1 MTFKADSPT
10 FTGNVT
16 VPDPAE
22 DTDAASK
29 SYVDGMGAQIKRG
42 SATLADEQTKA
53 VVFAEAFADADY
65 RITLSPDADVGSW
78 FTDKAAEGFTI
89 HTSANHTGDVDWV
102 AAHD

>member
-1 MTFKADSPT
+1 MTFKADNPT

-42 SATLADEQTKA
+42 SAAFADEQTKA
-53 VVFAEAFADADY
+53 VVFAEAFADANY
-65 RITLSPDADVGSW
+65 RITLSPSAEVGTW

>member
-42 SATLADEQTKA
+42 SAAFADEQAKA
-53 VVFAEAFADADY
+53 VVFAEAFADANY
-65 RITLSPDADVGSW
+65 RITLSPSAEVGTW

-89 HTSANHTGDVDWV
+89 HTSANLTGDVDWV

>member
-42 SATLADEQTKA
+42 SAAFADEQTKA

-65 RITLSPDADVGSW
+65 RITLSPSAEVGTW

>member
-1 MTFKADSPT
+1 MSFKAENPT

-29 SYVDGMGAQIKRG
+29 AYVDGMDAQIKRG
-42 SATLADEQTKA
+42 SATLADDASQA
-53 VVFAEAFADADY
+53 VVFAEAFGDADY
-65 RITLSPDADVGSW
+65 RITLCPDAEVSTW
-78 FTDKAAEGFTI
+78 YTDKAAAGFTL